1 MGADSDEDNTSDRE
15 YGTLDEDGFEKLP
28 MDDAGKHDGLQLM
41 NLLYAIAE
49 DQAGKGTVSKALWVM
64 YAMFRQ
70 RRKYVGC

>member
-1 MGADSDEDNTSDRE
+1 MGADSDEDDTSDHE

-49 DQAGKGTVSKALWVM
+49 DQAGKGTVSQALWVM
-64 YAMFRQ
+64 NAMF
-70 RRKYVGC
+70 